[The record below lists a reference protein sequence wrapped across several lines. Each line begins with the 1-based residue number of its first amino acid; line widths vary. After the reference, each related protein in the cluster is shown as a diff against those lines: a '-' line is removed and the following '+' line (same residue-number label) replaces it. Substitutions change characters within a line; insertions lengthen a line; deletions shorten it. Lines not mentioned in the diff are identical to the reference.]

1 MGTIVRLW
9 QVLKERFTK
18 LVVVYSLHYIVG
30 RILRSIHSQLKIELK
45 FQFRNLLPQL
55 SVLHLQKDVLG
66 ENPNEC
72 CKCYGDRCTKLQSDQ
87 VQYK

>member
-1 MGTIVRLW
+1 MAGPQGEVHEVGCSLRPPLHCW
-9 QVLKERFTK
+9 QNSEE
-18 LVVVYSLHYIVG
+18 
-30 RILRSIHSQLKIELK
+30 HSQLKIELK

-66 ENPNEC
+66 EDPNEC